1 MVLILFGFTLTA
13 CPGPGSD
20 ELPASHSGDTAPAAG
35 EGCGDVPAVD
45 WDNFGQGFLLEA
57 CQGCHATTT
66 ADRYGAPEDV
76 SFDTVEQAWL
86 HAEEILNVAATDDPS
101 MPPRGGVEDDD
112 RVRLRWWLECG
123 TPGT

>member
-1 MVLILFGFTLTA
+1 MLILLGLTLTA

-20 ELPASHSGDTAPAAG
+20 ELPIADSGDTPD
-35 EGCGDVPAVD
+35 GCVDVPVVD

-86 HAEEILNVAATDDPS
+86 HADEVLNVAATDDPS
-101 MPPRGGVEDDD
+101 MPPRGGVEEDD

-123 TPGT
+123 APGS